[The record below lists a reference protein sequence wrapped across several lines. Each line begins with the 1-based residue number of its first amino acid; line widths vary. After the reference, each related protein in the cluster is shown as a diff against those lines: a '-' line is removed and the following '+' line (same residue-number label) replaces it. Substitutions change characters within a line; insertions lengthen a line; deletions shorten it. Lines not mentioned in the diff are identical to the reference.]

1 MHVNF
6 FFTTFIFYDFNENPL
21 QTTGLDTQAHQ
32 RVSDGHLIYVNE
44 KQYIYKFTLIANTHL
59 ARLWILFLI
68 EDYGCNHDGRLQ
80 RRSAFWEIS
89 GVLVLWANCM

>member
-1 MHVNF
+1 MRINLIFRELFQTGMDSNHESYSTMHVNF

-44 KQYIYKFTLIANTHL
+44 KQYIYINLH
-59 ARLWILFLI
+59 
-68 EDYGCNHDGRLQ
+68 
-80 RRSAFWEIS
+80 
-89 GVLVLWANCM
+89 